1 VSVNADGETAP
12 SVFAFHSYYGLQ
24 YPALVDP
31 SSRPGSFNGQ
41 GAAGKVSTEYSAD
54 AYPTFYVIDPLGKIT
69 WRSDGEQPDAL
80 LEQELKLATAHD

>member
-12 SVFAFHSYYGLQ
+12 SIYAFHRYYGLP

-31 SSRPGSFNGQ
+31 SSKAGSFDAPGS
-41 GAAGKVSTEYSAD
+41 AGKVST
-54 AYPTFYVIDPLGKIT
+54 AYHVASFPTFYAINPNGKIV

-80 LEQELKLATAHD
+80 IRAWMLEAADE